1 MMRGWV
7 WIGVLLGVCALAFG
21 QQKVDVEKV
30 QARYRQL
37 VGAVSDARLAETVRW
52 MAAQG
57 SRVAGY
63 PGADRAAD
71 YIEQQFRALGLQNV
85 RREAFPITVPVDEEA
100 HLHLNGQKLR
110 VYPLWPNQVR
120 TSQLPPDG
128 VRGSLI
134 YVRDGQLQQFR
145 GKPVEGSIVLMDFN
159 TGNNWLNAARLGAR
173 AIVFIEPETTTR
185 GEAEAKFIGIPLD
198 VPRFWLPRQ
207 HAAKL
212 IALAET
218 QPDLQAKLTCRMPW
232 QVREGYNIVGV
243 LPGSDPALKD
253 QWIVVT
259 AYYDSISIVPS
270 LAPGADSA
278 AGIASLLE
286 LARVFRQYPPK
297 RSVLFVALSG
307 HFQALEGVRQFIE
320 ARLPDWSRPNVF
332 ERLGGRPPAK
342 QDIYLFVG
350 LDLATRST
358 GVGVFYKSWFYD
370 MREDIQRYFTDI
382 GRVMR
387 EHAERI
393 APVLGTTPD
402 KLFADGINAVQGRYW
417 RTYIPGKPA
426 FDAEAATLAGA
437 WGITFATIEDSRPLV
452 DTPFDTFENCNI
464 ANLAIQTRVI
474 ACQLD
479 HVFNDPNQRGDFAL
493 RFPIEKPSEWLR
505 IRLQGGFGRLYGN
518 VYLFDPNRS
527 FYPNTPVNGS
537 IVVVRHWMKNLM
549 GVRGNMFQIVDDSS
563 PIPREQA
570 RFNFVG
576 IPPITAYNYRREF
589 EINAYKLNPDTGA
602 IEYAPDLGIQGAENY
617 PINILMT
624 VGEKETPIIVF
635 RCVATALY
643 DLIDPQTLAPLTTLE
658 LFDGDTNARPRMF
671 GLITTPKDVPLA
683 SYVEDVAVIFSQPG
697 ARLKIKMGAGPGAD
711 RMLLLNSTPDNP
723 EGKGYLVGG
732 DPREAQGFTVPTFD
746 PKTLTER
753 DLIARGG
760 AIAYTA
766 LRVAE
771 DMFTLNDYAHPH
783 PRQAPHREPR
793 RERPARAG
801 ERVAGEGAKS
811 PARERLRRAR
821 CVRPHVVGLL
831 RPRLPRCESDRQR
844 CGQRRHLL
852 PRAADAVRLL
862 HGAAAVRR
870 AQPQEPADLRLAN
883 LRRGVPAVPL
893 HSPRLRHHGQPRDCV
908 HRLHDGRAVGDCRR
922 VHRGQVR
929 RATQAHPKAGD
940 WVAHGGCR
948 ADERRGGGVQ
958 SRRVQHAP
966 TPLAHLPDQ
975 PVAGAG
981 DLHRAVVHLHRE
993 CAALQRG
1000 ARAGHAPLQ
1009 RHHDAHGGLAAAARV
1024 GVSADER

>member
-1 MMRGWV
+1 MPN
-7 WIGVLLGVCALAFG
+7 A
-21 QQKVDVEKV
+21 
-30 QARYRQL
+30 
-37 VGAVSDARLAETVRW
+37 
-52 MAAQG
+52 
-57 SRVAGY
+57 SR
-63 PGADRAAD
+63 PC
-71 YIEQQFRALGLQNV
+71 
-85 RREAFPITVPVDEEA
+85 
-100 HLHLNGQKLR
+100 
-110 VYPLWPNQVR
+110 W
-120 TSQLPPDG
+120 
-128 VRGSLI
+128 
-134 YVRDGQLQQFR
+134 
-145 GKPVEGSIVLMDFN
+145 
-159 TGNNWLNAARLGAR
+159 
-173 AIVFIEPETTTR
+173 
-185 GEAEAKFIGIPLD
+185 
-198 VPRFWLPRQ
+198 VPR
-207 HAAKL
+207 
-212 IALAET
+212 
-218 QPDLQAKLTCRMPW
+218 
-232 QVREGYNIVGV
+232 
-243 LPGSDPALKD
+243 
-253 QWIVVT
+253 
-259 AYYDSISIVPS
+259 
-270 LAPGADSA
+270 
-278 AGIASLLE
+278 
-286 LARVFRQYPPK
+286 
-297 RSVLFVALSG
+297 
-307 HFQALEGVRQFIE
+307 
-320 ARLPDWSRPNVF
+320 PN
-332 ERLGGRPPAK
+332 
-342 QDIYLFVG
+342 
-350 LDLATRST
+350 
-358 GVGVFYKSWFYD
+358 
-370 MREDIQRYFTDI
+370 
-382 GRVMR
+382 
-387 EHAERI
+387 
-393 APVLGTTPD
+393 

-771 DMFTLNDYAHPH
+771 DMFTLNDYRIRTLAK
-783 PRQAPHREPR
+783 HRIVNPGVNDLH
-793 RERPARAG
+793 ALAKG
-801 ERVAGEGAKS
+801 VAGKSAKS

-831 RPRLPRCESDRQR
+831 GARLPRCESDRQR

-870 AQPQEPADLRLAN
+870 A
-883 LRRGVPAVPL
+883 
-893 HSPRLRHHGQPRDCV
+893 
-908 HRLHDGRAVGDCRR
+908 
-922 VHRGQVR
+922 
-929 RATQAHPKAGD
+929 
-940 WVAHGGCR
+940 
-948 ADERRGGGVQ
+948 
-958 SRRVQHAP
+958 
-966 TPLAHLPDQ
+966 
-975 PVAGAG
+975 
-981 DLHRAVVHLHRE
+981 
-993 CAALQRG
+993 
-1000 ARAGHAPLQ
+1000 
-1009 RHHDAHGGLAAAARV
+1009 
-1024 GVSADER
+1024 